1 MATTRFIRWFR
12 DITMADVGLVG
23 GKNASL
29 GEMCRELI
37 PRGLSVPNGFAITA
51 EGYRH
56 VLQVGGLAQ
65 TIQTIL
71 ADLNTADL
79 TNLAERGRRVRE
91 AILATPFPVDLQN
104 EICEAYVTLSA
115 EYGAETDGW
124 TDCVRT
130 RPNFT
135 P

>member
-37 PRGLSVPNGFAITA
+37 PRGISVPNGFAITA
-51 EGYRH
+51 AGYRY

-65 TIQTIL
+65 TIQSIL
-71 ADLNTADL
+71 SDLNTADL
-79 TNLAERGRRVRE
+79 TNLAERGRRVRD
-91 AILATPFPVDLQN
+91 AILATPFPGDLQQ
-104 EICEAYVTLSA
+104 EIGEAYITLCA
-115 EYGAETDGW
+115 EYGAETSNSG
-124 TDCVRT
+124 RAKK
-130 RPNFT
+130 
-135 P
+135 